1 MFLKSLTLKGFK
13 SFADATTLEFEPGV
27 TVVVGPNG
35 SGKSNIV
42 DAVAWVLGAQGP
54 RTVRSSKMEDV
65 IFAGS
70 AKRPALGRAEVS
82 LTIDNSAGLL
92 PIEFSEVTITRTLFR
107 TGESEYAINRVPC
120 RLLDIQELL
129 SDSGVGRQQHVI
141 VSQGNLD
148 AVLNSRP
155 EERRLIIEEAAGT
168 LKYRRRKERSE
179 RRLESTEASL
189 VRLQDLLREVRRQ
202 LRPLEKQ
209 ADAARRHG
217 DLVAEL
223 DAVRRHL
230 LGRDLTAVEARLS
243 GAARDKTELART
255 EEQVRSAL
263 ARLDAQILASEAE
276 GAGSAGEADNDLGE
290 LLSRAE
296 SLKTRASGMVAL
308 LNERQRSIQRSLS
321 ATVDVDVVASLEA
334 EASALTER
342 LQATD
347 REALNLI
354 PVADEVADAERAL
367 AHETEA
373 VESRWGGDEAP
384 GGDPAAEVR
393 GELGGLRAALERS
406 AGELRRLEARL
417 ESIQQRSARLD
428 AEVERLG
435 HLASE
440 AAEGAPRLAKAEED
454 ARVAEEGAE
463 RALIAAA
470 DRRRTADAEH
480 HRWMAREEALSQ
492 ALAQARARAG
502 AERLSGI
509 GGVVGTLME
518 LVDID
523 PGFEAAFEAAAGEVL
538 AAVVVDGLA
547 AARKGLEELRRHD
560 VAGAVVSLPS
570 LGPTPN
576 DLPRVA
582 DAEPLRG
589 RVRSVLPGVDGLLDQ
604 LLGATV
610 VAGESWE
617 HAVDVAVAH
626 PDLVVVTRRGDR
638 FSGGLWRAGAGG
650 QGATAAAVEEARRK
664 VEAFAAS
671 AAEAEADHNRAA
683 REAETARQAATG
695 AARAREAG
703 DARRRAHEEGLL
715 RTEHDAAEAT
725 SELGA
730 ARAQHEELQ
739 DRLARERARVSELES
754 VLPALEEAAEA
765 EAERAAAQRAARS
778 RLAERAAAVAAMRKD
793 LEVRAA
799 GLEERRNLT
808 ERRLVEVEE
817 RLKRNTTEREEA
829 KSRRQN
835 LELAAEVT
843 GRLIAVVVE
852 RESFIGSVVVRLRE
866 ARRVQTE
873 AIRQRTER
881 LDQLRRQRSAAE
893 GQLSEVRERIARVDL
908 DETEARVRLEALTE
922 TIRRDLDCEPDALRG
937 AECPQLPA
945 GTSATSRRT
954 ELERE
959 LRLMGPINPLALEE
973 HTALMER
980 HDFLEAQ
987 LEDVRGARRELT
999 KVIKAIDAEIVEVF
1013 RAAFADVA
1021 DNFERLFATLFP
1033 GGQGRLRLTDP
1044 EHLLETGIEVEAR
1057 PSGKNV
1063 RRLSLL
1069 SGGERSLTAL
1079 AFLFAVFRSRP
1090 SPFYMLDEVEAALDD
1105 VNLHR
1110 FLDLVHEFRDEAQ
1123 LLVVSHQKRTMEAAD
1138 CLYGVTMVPGGSSRV
1153 VSERVSAGAPG

>member
-54 RTVRSSKMEDV
+54 RTLRSSKMEDV

-148 AVLNSRP
+148 AVLNSRA
-155 EERRLIIEEAAGT
+155 EERRLIIEEAAGI

-223 DAVRRHL
+223 NAVRRHL
-230 LGRDLTAVEARLS
+230 LGRDLTAVETRLTA
-243 GAARDKTELART
+243 AARDKVELART

-263 ARLDAQILASEAE
+263 GHLDAQILASEAE
-276 GAGSAGEADNDLGE
+276 VPVAGDAENDLAE

-296 SLKTRASGMVAL
+296 ALKARASGVLAL
-308 LNERQRSIQRSLS
+308 LNERQRSIRRSLS

-334 EASALTER
+334 EASDLGAR
-342 LQATD
+342 LETTD
-347 REALNLI
+347 QEALNLI
-354 PVADEVADAERAL
+354 PIADELAAAERSL
-367 AHETEA
+367 AEETET
-373 VESRWGGDEAP
+373 VESRWGGEEAP
-384 GGDPAAEVR
+384 VGDPAAEVR

-417 ESIQQRSARLD
+417 EAIQERSARLD
-428 AEVERLG
+428 GEAKRL
-435 HLASE
+435 HDLASE
-440 AAEGAPRLAKAEED
+440 AAESRPHLADSEQQ
-454 ARVAEEGAE
+454 ARAAEEGAE
-463 RALIAAA
+463 RALSDAA
-470 DRRRTADAEH
+470 DRLRAADAEH

-492 ALAQARARAG
+492 ALVQARARAG
-502 AERLSGI
+502 AERLSNV
-509 GGVVGTLME
+509 GGVVGTLLE
-518 LVDID
+518 LVEIA
-523 PGFEAAFEAAAGEVL
+523 PGFEAAFEAASGEVL
-538 AAVVVDGLA
+538 AAVVVDGPG
-547 AARKGLEELRRHD
+547 AARKALAELHRHD
-560 VAGAVVSLPS
+560 SAGAVMSLPG
-570 LGPTPN
+570 LDGAPK
-576 DLPRVA
+576 DLPEVPG
-582 DAEPLRG
+582 AEPLRR
-589 RVRSVLPGVDGLLDQ
+589 RVRAVLPGVEGLLDQ
-604 LLGATV
+604 LLAGAV

-617 HAVDVAVAH
+617 DAVDVAIGH
-626 PDLVVVTRRGDR
+626 PELVVVTRRGDR

-650 QGATAAAVEEARRK
+650 AGTTAAAVEEARRRL
-664 VEAFAAS
+664 EAAAKG
-671 AAEAEADHNRAA
+671 ALAAEADHARVL
-683 REAETARQAATG
+683 REAEAARQAAAA
-695 AARAREAG
+695 AARALEAG
-703 DARRRAHEEGLL
+703 EARRRAAEDGLL
-715 RTEHDAAEAT
+715 RAEHEASEAT
-725 SELGA
+725 SELA
-730 ARAQHEELQ
+730 AGRAQRDELQ
-739 DRLARERARVSELES
+739 ERLSSERDRVSELES
-754 VLPALEEAAEA
+754 ILPALEEAAEA
-765 EAERAAAQRAARS
+765 GAERAAAERAARS

-808 ERRLVEVEE
+808 ERRLAEVEE
-817 RLKRNTTEREEA
+817 RLERNVTDREEA
-829 KSRRQN
+829 KTRRQN
-835 LELAAEVT
+835 LERALEVT
-843 GRLIAVVVE
+843 SRLLAVVAD
-852 RESFIGSVVVRLRE
+852 RESFVASTVTRLRE
-866 ARRVQTE
+866 ARRIQTE
-873 AIRQRTER
+873 ANRQRTGR

-893 GQLSEVRERIARVDL
+893 RQLAEVRERIGRVEL
-908 DETEARVRLEALTE
+908 DDTEARVRLETLTE
-922 TIRRDLDCEPDALRG
+922 TIRRDLDCEPETVRG
-937 AECPQLPA
+937 AVCPELPP
-945 GTSATSRRT
+945 GTSATSRRA

-987 LEDVRGARRELT
+987 LEDVRSARRELT
-999 KVIKAIDAEIVEVF
+999 KVIRAIDAEIVEVF

-1021 DNFERLFATLFP
+1021 DNFERLFSTLFP

-1044 EHLLETGIEVEAR
+1044 DHLLETGIEVEAR

-1090 SPFYMLDEVEAALDD
+1090 SPFYMMDEVEAALDD

-1110 FLDLVHEFRDEAQ
+1110 FLDLVHEFREEAQ